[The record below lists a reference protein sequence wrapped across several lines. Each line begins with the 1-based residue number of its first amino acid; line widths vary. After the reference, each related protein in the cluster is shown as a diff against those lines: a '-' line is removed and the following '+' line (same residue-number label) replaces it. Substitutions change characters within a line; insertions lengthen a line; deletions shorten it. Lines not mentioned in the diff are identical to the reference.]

1 MGITEQIA
9 KRLDVCDKLHKENTE
24 TIKKLKT
31 EASSKFDGTNRH
43 IRSLKEKLEKD
54 PGNKTLRKEYASMVN
69 ARSMFYAGHQLN
81 ENLLNQ

>member
-31 EASSKFDGTNRH
+31 EESSKFDGTNRH

-54 PGNKTLRKEYASMVN
+54 L
-69 ARSMFYAGHQLN
+69 
-81 ENLLNQ
+81 